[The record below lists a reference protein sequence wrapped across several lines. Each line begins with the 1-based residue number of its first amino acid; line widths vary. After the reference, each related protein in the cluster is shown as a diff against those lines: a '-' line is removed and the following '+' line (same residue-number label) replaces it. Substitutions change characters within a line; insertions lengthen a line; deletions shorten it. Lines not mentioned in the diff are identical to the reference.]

1 VTYTPIPAPGP
12 GGSEGGGST
21 PGSGESWAFFQ
32 YPADALYVD
41 QSGDPLAF
49 DILDG
54 GPSYYHSPVG
64 DTTDQ
69 AVVQLYARFAITDA
83 TNAQAGKPMRV
94 DFHSA
99 LSEITYPN
107 YETLN
112 WGWEP
117 GAIVGFVL
125 RRADSKVLQLVS
137 GDPLGNGTGGGATA
151 LLLDLDG
158 APFPPD
164 PVQVGD
170 EFTLNVAA
178 RIQQNPA

>member
-1 VTYTPIPAPGP
+1 MSWNPIPAPAPPSGD
-12 GGSEGGGST
+12 GAST
-21 PGSGESWAFFQ
+21 PGSGEAWAFFQ
-32 YPADALYVD
+32 YPADAIYVD
-41 QSGDPLAF
+41 QSGDPLYF

-54 GPSYYHSPVG
+54 GPSYYHSPVA

-69 AVVQLYARFAITDA
+69 AVVQIYARFAINDA
-83 TNAQAGKPMRV
+83 TNAQANKPMRV
-94 DFHSA
+94 SFHSA
-99 LSEITYPN
+99 LNEITYPA

-137 GDPLGNGTGGGATA
+137 GDPLGDGTGGGSTA
-151 LLLDLDG
+151 LLFDLDG
-158 APFPPD
+158 NPFPPV

-178 RIQQNPA
+178 RIQHYPA